1 MDIWGYVRVHFCR
14 KPSHGSAELGWDL
27 VTLEVTF
34 PRVPPRPYAK
44 MLLLLSDS
52 LPIFKARLSTITS
65 AQRTEQPH
73 VGLFLALSQ
82 N

>member
-1 MDIWGYVRVHFCR
+1 M
-14 KPSHGSAELGWDL
+14 GWDVAVRRRSP
-27 VTLEVTF
+27 VTLEEAQQ
-34 PRVPPRPYAK
+34 RVPPRLYAE

-52 LPIFKARLSTITS
+52 LPVFKARLSTITS

-73 VGLFLALSQ
+73 MGLFLALSQ

>member
-1 MDIWGYVRVHFCR
+1 MA
-14 KPSHGSAELGWDL
+14 AESPGREQGGGLGCGGD
-27 VTLEVTF
+27 VGGGAAA
-34 PRVPPRPYAK
+34 RVPPRPYAE

-73 VGLFLALSQ
+73 MGLFLAPSQ